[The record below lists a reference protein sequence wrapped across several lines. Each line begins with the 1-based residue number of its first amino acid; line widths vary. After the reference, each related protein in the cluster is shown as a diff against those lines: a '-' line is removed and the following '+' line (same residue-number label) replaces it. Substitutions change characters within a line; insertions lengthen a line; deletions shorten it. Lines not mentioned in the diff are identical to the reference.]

1 MKYKLHG
8 GLKRKQR
15 NKQKEKKLHGMVTK
29 PWPGILTGTAFVM
42 RSFQTSLLAYVQ
54 LLNISIVEIYKI
66 E

>member
-1 MKYKLHG
+1 
-8 GLKRKQR
+8 
-15 NKQKEKKLHGMVTK
+15 MVTK

-42 RSFQTSLLAYVQ
+42 RSFQTSLLAYMQ